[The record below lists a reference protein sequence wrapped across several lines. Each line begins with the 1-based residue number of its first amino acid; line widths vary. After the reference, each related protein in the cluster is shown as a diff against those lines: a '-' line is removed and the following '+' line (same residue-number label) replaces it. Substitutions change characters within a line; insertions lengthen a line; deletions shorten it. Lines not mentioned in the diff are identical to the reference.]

1 MGNPVIIVLGAG
13 PGLGAAVA
21 RRFGKAGYD
30 VALVSRPP
38 DALEELGRTLQSEGI
53 TTGWTPLDL
62 TDAAALTAAIR
73 RFGDHSGQIDHLHFN
88 PSAFTPKNPLELTV
102 AELLADVALGVG
114 SLLTAIQAARPYLRA
129 GSRITATGSLAA
141 EQPWAGAASLG
152 VEKAGLRNLVKSIDA
167 TLAPDGIR
175 AVTVTV
181 AGTIKADSSFDPNH
195 IADTIFEAAMTDEEF
210 WSDEVRFTGRD

>member
-1 MGNPVIIVLGAG
+1 
-13 PGLGAAVA
+13 
-21 RRFGKAGYD
+21 
-30 VALVSRPP
+30 
-38 DALEELGRTLQSEGI
+38 
-53 TTGWTPLDL
+53 
-62 TDAAALTAAIR
+62 
-73 RFGDHSGQIDHLHFN
+73 
-88 PSAFTPKNPLELTV
+88 
-102 AELLADVALGVG
+102 
-114 SLLTAIQAARPYLRA
+114 LLTAIQAARPYLRA

>member
-1 MGNPVIIVLGAG
+1 VLGAG

-30 VALVSRPP
+30 VALVSRAP
-38 DALEELGRTLQSEGI
+38 DSLEELGRNLQSDGI

-62 TDAAALTAAIR
+62 TDEAALTEAIH
-73 RFGDHSGQIDHLHFN
+73 RFGEHSGQIDHLHFN

-114 SLLTAIQAARPYLRA
+114 SLLTAVQAARPYLRA
-129 GSRITATGSLAA
+129 GSRITATGSLSA

-181 AGTIKADSSFDPNH
+181 AGTIKPDSSFDPNH
-195 IADTIFEAAMTDEEF
+195 IADTIFEAAETDEEF
-210 WSDEVRFTGRD
+210 WADEVRFTGRD